1 MKLAYIQSDAT
12 GEVNR
17 ALTDAATRL
26 MEQGVSVVGTIQTD
40 TPRPKSDSCDMDVRV
55 LPDGDVIR
63 ISQDLGPESRGCK
76 LDPNALE
83 QAVAQ
88 TMDRLDRAQLLV
100 VNKFGKH
107 EADGRGFREVIAEA
121 LARDI
126 PVIVG
131 TNGLN
136 LQAFL
141 DFCGGEATQVL
152 ATPDSIVDWARQ
164 G

>member
-1 MKLAYIQSDAT
+1 MKLAYVQSDAM
-12 GEVNR
+12 GAVNR
-17 ALTDAATRL
+17 ALTEAATQL
-26 MEQGVSVVGTIQTD
+26 LEQGVVVVGTIQTD
-40 TPRPKSDSCDMDVRV
+40 TPRPKSDACDMDVRV

-83 QAVAQ
+83 RAVAQ
-88 TMDRLDRAQLLV
+88 TQARLDRAQLVV

-121 LARDI
+121 ISRDI

-136 LQAFL
+136 MQAFL
-141 DFCGGEATQVL
+141 DFCGGDAAQIE
-152 ATPDSIVDWARQ
+152 ATPDSIIAWAKQ
-164 G
+164 D